1 MINNRGGKRE
11 GAGRKKLGPRRV
23 FQILVN
29 QPDFNE
35 IKEKTGLSD
44 YNTLVLIR
52 SNCYESIQALKEKIG
67 VIL

>member
-1 MINNRGGKRE
+1 MENNRGGKRE

-35 IKEKTGLSD
+35 IKEKTGLSEKD
-44 YNTLVLIR
+44 TLVLIR
-52 SNCYESIQALKEKIG
+52 SNCYNSIKELKLNIDN
-67 VIL
+67 L